1 MTSESA
7 SEKKSDRD
15 ESFSENTVQE
25 DKIILVNKDG
35 FEDFDDINEGADEKA
50 KIEVNT
56 NKAGP
61 ISFDAK
67 RNENMA
73 QKKNDFKKYM
83 EKMKKG

>member
-1 MTSESA
+1 MTSESQ
-7 SEKKSDRD
+7 SDKKSDD
-15 ESFSENTVQE
+15 KNDSFSENTIQE

-35 FEDFDDINEGADEKA
+35 FEDFDDINEEAEEKA

-67 RNENMA
+67 RNENM
-73 QKKNDFKKYM
+73 
-83 EKMKKG
+83 E